1 MTHSQSRDRGS
12 RTARHFAVGFIAV
25 LVVALPSFS
34 TLASLVTTDI
44 FIVSEQQP
52 ISEDVYVTAISS
64 KVDGVIDGD
73 LTIFTGSLT
82 ITGRVTGSV
91 TVFSSGSVVLE
102 PTGRIEGSLRG
113 TALNVTVRGNIGG
126 DVFISAASIVVEE
139 SGSVERDALLFGGT
153 ARIEGSV
160 ARDVRGRTLRL
171 VVDGSVGGDLDVATQ
186 KLEFG
191 PEAEID
197 KDVLYRSPV
206 EADVDNGAEIGG
218 TITRLPTQSNFVYG
232 IMLALANVVGFFG
245 FLVAGLVALWAL
257 RRTSSRAVG
266 AVLTRPIRSLFVGLF
281 TVVVLPFVVAV
292 LAITLVG
299 LPLAAIGV
307 LVAVGLFVVGPV
319 PAVTALG
326 NRILLRRGGLF
337 GAFVMGAVLW
347 RLGIW
352 AVPVVGGIIYVLAL
366 VWGTGGWVLGAL
378 AARRGDPIPSP
389 LLPPSLI
396 VEAQEPLEWDAPL
409 APGQVA
415 TADLTASAPAAD
427 ASDDQ
432 TLEEDLETPPQ
443 VEAPQTIGFEE
454 TLESD
459 GGDSGSVE
467 SETESDPLDP
477 APEDDRPD
485 DQITSEGA
493 EVADDVADTDESSP
507 PDDDDQPLPP
517 DSWGLP
523 GR

>member
-1 MTHSQSRDRGS
+1 
-12 RTARHFAVGFIAV
+12 VGFIAV
-25 LVVALPSFS
+25 LVVALPSLS

-52 ISEDVYVTAISS
+52 LSEDVYVTSVS
-64 KVDGVIDGD
+64 GKVDGVIDGD

-91 TVFSSGSVVLE
+91 TVFSTGSVVVE
-102 PTGRIEGSLRG
+102 PTGRIDGSLRG
-113 TALNVTVRGNIGG
+113 AAVNVTVRGEVGG
-126 DVFISAASIVVEE
+126 DLFVSGASIVVEKF
-139 SGSVERDALLFGGT
+139 GSVSRDAMLFGGT

-160 ARDVRGRTLRL
+160 GRDVRGRTLRL
-171 VVDGSVGGDLDVATQ
+171 VVDGTVGGDLDVATQ

-191 PEAEID
+191 PGAEID

-206 EADVDNGAEIGG
+206 EADVDSEAVIGG
-218 TITRLPTQSNFVYG
+218 TLTRLPSQSNFVYG

-245 FLVAGLVALWAL
+245 FLVAGLVVLWAL

-266 AVLTRPIRSLFVGLF
+266 AVLTRPIRSLLVGVL
-281 TVVVLPFVVAV
+281 TVLVFPIIVAV

-307 LVAVGLFVVGPV
+307 LIGAGLFVVGSV

-326 NRILLRRGGLF
+326 NRVLVRRGGLF
-337 GAFVMGAVLW
+337 GAFLMGAVLW

-352 AVPVVGGIIYVLAL
+352 IVPVVGGLIYLLAL

-378 AARRGDPIPSP
+378 AARRGDPIPSL
-389 LLPPSLI
+389 LLPQSLI
-396 VEAQEPLEWDAPL
+396 ADPQEPLDWDAPL
-409 APGQVA
+409 APGRVPVA
-415 TADLTASAPAAD
+415 EHVGGAPGGQIEV
-427 ASDDQ
+427 DDSIDDE
-432 TLEEDLETPPQ
+432 TVEEDVHPPETDEPD
-443 VEAPQTIGFEE
+443 EAITF
-454 TLESD
+454 SD
-459 GGDSGSVE
+459 E
-467 SETESDPLDP
+467 SEPNVDDVEDEEHVPEEEVTDEELLDLEDDP
-477 APEDDRPD
+477 PEDVTPESPSPD
-485 DQITSEGA
+485 KPEPD
-493 EVADDVADTDESSP
+493 P
-507 PDDDDQPLPP
+507 PS